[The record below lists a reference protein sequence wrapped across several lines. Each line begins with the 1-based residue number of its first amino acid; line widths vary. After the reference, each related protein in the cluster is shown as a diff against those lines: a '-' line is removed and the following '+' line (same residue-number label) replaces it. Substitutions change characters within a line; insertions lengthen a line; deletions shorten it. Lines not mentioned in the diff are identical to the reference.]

1 MTDKTIII
9 DGKEVPIVVAD
20 CKTTYR
26 CKKTG
31 AIYQTKED
39 ALNFG
44 VKLEDLAQDVV
55 AKLPKLDLFNDL
67 K

>member
-1 MTDKTIII
+1 MLLISQDLIL
-9 DGKEVPIVVAD
+9 PRL
-20 CKTTYR
+20 TTYR